1 MTDYTT
7 LFFSALISATL
18 FPMGSEGVLLYLID
32 SGGIVTL
39 LILTAA
45 VGNTLGAL
53 VNYYLGLKGFG
64 YIVDKGYVTKKRAEK
79 SHMIFEKYGAY
90 ALLLSWMPVIGD
102 PITFI
107 AGAARYDVRF
117 FTLIVAF
124 AKTARYIFIAVTFI
138 YFTQGM
144 E

>member
-1 MTDYTT
+1 MTDYAT
-7 LFFSALISATL
+7 LFVSSLVSATL

-32 SGGIVTL
+32 SGGIVAL
-39 LILTAA
+39 LILTAS

-53 VNYYLGLKGFG
+53 INYYLGLKGFG
-64 YIVDKGYVTKKRAEK
+64 YIVDKGYVSQKRAEK

-117 FTLIVAF
+117 FTAIVAF
-124 AKTARYIFIAVTFI
+124 AKTARYIFVAVMFI
-138 YFTQGM
+138 YFIEGM
-144 E
+144 K